1 MTAGVDHLVV
11 GTASLESGVEW
22 LTDRLGVAPSGRGR
36 HPRYGTHNALWNL
49 DGGTYL
55 ELIAID
61 PEAPHPGLPRWFG
74 LDEVVLTDRPRLLH
88 WVLRRADLDA
98 PWVAEHGAVQ
108 RLSRDAL
115 AWSLTVPDDG
125 ALPVDGT
132 GVWPS
137 LIAWDGPHPADGLD
151 DAGLALG
158 RLVLSTPTADALRAR
173 LVAAGLVG
181 HLGNRVTVT
190 PGPVALRA
198 ELRTP
203 GGPVTL

>member
-11 GTASLESGVEW
+11 GTASLEPGVQW
-22 LTDRLGVAPSGRGR
+22 LADRLGVAPAGRGR
-36 HPRYGTHNALWNL
+36 HHRYGTHNALWNL

-55 ELIAID
+55 ELIAVD
-61 PEAPHPGLPRWFG
+61 PEAPDPGRPRWFG
-74 LDEVVLTDRPRLLH
+74 LDRFSGPPRLVH
-88 WVLRRADLDA
+88 WVLRRPDLDA
-98 PWVAEHGAVQ
+98 PWAAEHG
-108 RLSRDAL
+108 RPTPLTRDHL
-115 AWSLTVPDDG
+115 AWTLTVPDDG
-125 ALPVDGT
+125 GLPVDGS

-137 LIAWDGPHPADGLD
+137 LIAWDGAHPSDGLD
-151 DAGLALG
+151 DAGLALD
-158 RLVLSTPTADALRAR
+158 RLVLSTPAADSLRAR

-203 GGPVTL
+203 GGPVVL